1 MAKWNPASGVNASH
15 LLTIIRRGDTKYLSF
30 VSRLTSRFP
39 CSTITVGVGKLLD
52 EGVEAGF
59 LPADAK
65 VRIFPTTQNV
75 TAACAASADQAKATM
90 VASLLA
96 LGQDAAVMSLV
107 EAGGV
112 TEELVESVRLIIL
125 PPA

>member
-39 CSTITVGVGKLLD
+39 EVSDAEIVKLLD